1 MWLLMFLD
9 IQVLR
14 EKQMTVSR
22 DLEEKQTTCLQLQT
36 TADELEVQIDT
47 LSEERQRVSNLMS
60 LTTSD
65 QFSTPLRNISISSRN
80 IEYIREKSDFLARFD
95 LIVSSY
101 SVRIWLT

>member
-1 MWLLMFLD
+1 MFLD

-80 IEYIREKSDFLARFD
+80 IEYIQEKSDFLARFD

>member
-1 MWLLMFLD
+1 MFLD

>member
-1 MWLLMFLD
+1 MFLD

-101 SVRIWLT
+101 SVRILLT

>member
-1 MWLLMFLD
+1 MFLD

-47 LSEERQRVSNLMS
+47 LSEERQRVSNFMP

-65 QFSTPLRNISISSRN
+65 QFSIPLRNISISSRN
-80 IEYIREKSDFLARFD
+80 IEYIREKSDFLARID

>member
-1 MWLLMFLD
+1 MFLD

-47 LSEERQRVSNLMS
+47 LSEERQRVSNLMP

-65 QFSTPLRNISISSRN
+65 QFSIPIRNISISSRN

>member
-1 MWLLMFLD
+1 MFLD

-47 LSEERQRVSNLMS
+47 LSEERQRVSNLMP

-65 QFSTPLRNISISSRN
+65 HFSTPLRNISISSRN

>member
-1 MWLLMFLD
+1 MFLD

-47 LSEERQRVSNLMS
+47 LSEERQRVSKLMP

-80 IEYIREKSDFLARFD
+80 IEYIREKSDFF
-95 LIVSSY
+95 S
-101 SVRIWLT
+101 

>member
-1 MWLLMFLD
+1 MFLD

-47 LSEERQRVSNLMS
+47 LSEERQRVSNLIDHKWS
-60 LTTSD
+60 VFNSSSQHQHIVQKYRIYTRKVRL
-65 QFSTPLRNISISSRN
+65 FS
-80 IEYIREKSDFLARFD
+80 
-95 LIVSSY
+95 
-101 SVRIWLT
+101 